1 MGMESR
7 SLTRTLK
14 SMEEDNLIKRVPDQK
29 DKRVIRIVLTEYG
42 ITQREIAKKVV
53 IDFNTIIYDKLDDT
67 EKENFFSS
75 IGKINEVLESELFKK
90 RKKN

>member
-14 SMEEDNLIKRVPDQK
+14 AMEEEKLIVRRPDTK
-29 DKRVIRIVLTEYG
+29 DKRVIRIVLTEFG
-42 ITQREIAKKVV
+42 LEQREIAKHVV
-53 IDFNTIIYDKLDDT
+53 IDFNTIINDKLNDV

-90 RKKN
+90 RKK

>member
-14 SMEEDNLIKRVPDQK
+14 SMEEENLIIRKPDLK
-29 DKRVIRIVLTEYG
+29 DKRIIRIVLTEFG
-42 ITQREIAKKVV
+42 IEQREIAKKVV
-53 IDFNTIIYDKLDDT
+53 IDFNTIIDGKLSDV

-90 RKKN
+90 RKK